1 MTSSATEAPAG
12 ESVLSL
18 AGVTKRFGAVQ
29 ALTDVHLDVAAGEVV
44 ALVGDN
50 GAGKSTLVKI
60 IAGVYQSDAGTSR
73 LDGAG
78 GRHRSARARRRR
90 SGIATVF
97 QDLALCDNLDVVANL
112 FLGQE
117 RPGGGLLDEVRHGA
131 GVLATAAH
139 LSAKIPSVRIP
150 IAALSGGQRQTVA
163 IARSLVGEPKVVM
176 LDEPTAAL
184 GVAQTAEVLNLIERL
199 RETGLGV
206 ILISHNM
213 ADVQAVADRIV
224 VLRLGRNA
232 AEFNVED
239 ATTDQLV
246 AAITGASDNVVA
258 ERAKRAQEQGLHR
271 RERLAAAFGW
281 PPTWPTNGSSRAA
294 SAQGWLVS
302 DQSTGAR
309 RRPGL
314 RSRSSSAWS

>member
-1 MTSSATEAPAG
+1 MTAAPAEAPAR
-12 ESVLSL
+12 EVVLSL
-18 AGVTKRFGAVQ
+18 TGVGKRFGAVQ

-60 IAGVYQSDAGTSR
+60 ISGVYQPDGGDITFAGR
-73 LDGAG
+73 KVHVG
-78 GRHRSARARRRR
+78 GPGQAQKI
-90 SGIATVF
+90 GIATVF

-112 FLGQE
+112 FLGREQVAG
-117 RPGGGLLDEVRHGA
+117 PLLMDEVSMEKEAWR
-131 GVLATAAH
+131 LLRT

-150 IAALSGGQRQTVA
+150 IASLSGGQRQTVA
-163 IARSLVGEPKVVM
+163 IARSLVGNPKVVM

-184 GVAQTAEVLNLIERL
+184 GVAQTAEVLNLVERL
-199 RETGLGV
+199 RENGLGV

-232 AEFNVED
+232 AEFRVED
-239 ATTDQLV
+239 ATTSELV

-258 ERAKRAQEQGLHR
+258 SRAQR
-271 RERLAAAFGW
+271 R
-281 PPTWPTNGSSRAA
+281 
-294 SAQGWLVS
+294 S
-302 DQSTGAR
+302 DEGVNHD
-309 RRPGL
+309 
-314 RSRSSSAWS
+314 

>member
-1 MTSSATEAPAG
+1 MFKVERVSKQFDG
-12 ESVLSL
+12 
-18 AGVTKRFGAVQ
+18 VQ
-29 ALTDVHLDVAAGEVV
+29 ALTSVDAEFKAGEVHAV
-44 ALVGDN
+44 VGEN

-60 IAGVYQSDAGTSR
+60 IAGVYHADGGTITF
-73 LDGAG
+73 DGRQVSVGSPAE
-78 GRHRSARARRRR
+78 AQAL
-90 SGIATVF
+90 GIATVF

-117 RPGGGLLDEVRHGA
+117 RTNRGFIDEVSMEQESWR
-131 GVLATAAH
+131 LLRS

-150 IAALSGGQRQTVA
+150 IAGLSGGQRQTVA
-163 IARSLVGEPKVVM
+163 IARSLVGRPKVVM

-199 RETGLGV
+199 KEQGLGV

-232 AEFNVED
+232 AEFRIEE
-239 ATTDQLV
+239 ATTETLV

-258 ERAKRAQEQGLHR
+258 QRAERRAQGPQ
-271 RERLAAAFGW
+271 
-281 PPTWPTNGSSRAA
+281 
-294 SAQGWLVS
+294 Q
-302 DQSTGAR
+302 
-309 RRPGL
+309 PGEAT
-314 RSRSSSAWS
+314 S

>member
-1 MTSSATEAPAG
+1 MTSTTREHGVQVPATDA
-12 ESVLSL
+12 VLSL
-18 AGVTKRFGAVQ
+18 AGISKRFGAVQ
-29 ALTDVHLDVAAGEVV
+29 ALTEVHLDVAPGEVV

-60 IAGVYQSDAGTSR
+60 ISGVYQPDGGTITFDRRQVSV
-73 LDGAG
+73 G
-78 GRHRSARARRRR
+78 GPGEAQAL
-90 SGIATVF
+90 GISTVF

-117 RPGGGLLDEVRHGA
+117 HGSRGWLDEVTMEKEAWR
-131 GVLATAAH
+131 LLRT

-163 IARSLVGEPKVVM
+163 IARSLVGNPKIVM

-184 GVAQTAEVLNLIERL
+184 GVAQTAEVLNLVERL

-206 ILISHNM
+206 ILVSHNM
-213 ADVQAVADRIV
+213 ADVQAVANRIV

-232 AEFNVED
+232 AEFRTED
-239 ATTDQLV
+239 VSTEDLV

-258 ERAKRAQEQGLHR
+258 ARARKRVPPGN
-271 RERLAAAFGW
+271 REINDA
-281 PPTWPTNGSSRAA
+281 
-294 SAQGWLVS
+294 
-302 DQSTGAR
+302 
-309 RRPGL
+309 
-314 RSRSSSAWS
+314 

>member
-1 MTSSATEAPAG
+1 MSTTTPVAPAREG
-12 ESVLSL
+12 TSVLSL
-18 AGVTKRFGAVQ
+18 AGITKRFGAVQ
-29 ALTDVHLDVAAGEVV
+29 ALTDVSLDVRAGEVV

-60 IAGVYQSDAGTSR
+60 ISGVYQPDEGSMTFSGRQIVVGGPSEAQR
-73 LDGAG
+73 L
-78 GRHRSARARRRR
+78 
-90 SGIATVF
+90 GIATVF

-117 RPGGGLLDEVRHGA
+117 RNRVSVLNEVEMEKEAWRLLR
-131 GVLATAAH
+131 T

-150 IAALSGGQRQTVA
+150 IASLSGGQRQTVA
-163 IARSLVGEPKVVM
+163 IARSLVGAPKVVM

-199 RETGLGV
+199 REQGLGV
-206 ILISHNM
+206 VLVSHNM

-232 AEFNVED
+232 AEFRVEE
-239 ATTDQLV
+239 ATTEELV

-258 ERAKRAQEQGLHR
+258 ARAERTQ
-271 RERLAAAFGW
+271 
-281 PPTWPTNGSSRAA
+281 A
-294 SAQGWLVS
+294 STHEETS
-302 DQSTGAR
+302 HE
-309 RRPGL
+309 
-314 RSRSSSAWS
+314 